1 MYTYIHIY
9 IYVHIYMYIKKLLDR
24 QNQERFSYKKIP
36 KKCFDYICL
45 SMIFIDSV
53 L

>member
-1 MYTYIHIY
+1 
-9 IYVHIYMYIKKLLDR
+9 MYIKKLLDR

-36 KKCFDYICL
+36 KQGFDYICL
-45 SMIFIDSV
+45 SMMFIDSV